1 MNEKILNI
9 MIIIVSVIMIISF
22 TYMFLKSFSVML
34 DYTKVVAENEEKENI
49 LKECLKKFSCGY
61 KYVELTPE
69 THNFKFELQ
78 EEIENIGRKNGY
90 ILLRKQNNSLYFEK
104 KY

>member
-1 MNEKILNI
+1 MP
-9 MIIIVSVIMIISF
+9 
-22 TYMFLKSFSVML
+22 
-34 DYTKVVAENEEKENI
+34 
-49 LKECLKKFSCGY
+49 LKKFSCG

-78 EEIENIGRKNGY
+78 EEIENIGKKNGY